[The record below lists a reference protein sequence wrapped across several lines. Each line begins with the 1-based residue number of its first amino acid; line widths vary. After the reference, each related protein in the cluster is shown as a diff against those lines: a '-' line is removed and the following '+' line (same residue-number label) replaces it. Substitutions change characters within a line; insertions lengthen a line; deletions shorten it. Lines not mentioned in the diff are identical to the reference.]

1 MATMSDPVGQ
11 ALDTYL
17 GGCNGEDADT
27 GGSDGGNDIEGCMDM
42 GADNYDPNAEEP
54 CDDCCEYLGCTDPLA
69 ENYDSSANV
78 DDGSCT
84 YPPAS
89 YTVWRNGEVLLSG
102 LEDTMFEDSDLGYGM
117 TYCYQVQA
125 VDMGEVLATSNE
137 ACATT
142 MDMAGCT
149 DSEATNYNPDAN
161 IDDGSCVYFELEYF
175 TDLPV
180 ETGESSL
187 VIIQNADLEVGDE
200 IGLFDMN
207 GVLESVEAG
216 QTPVYGEILVG
227 AGVWTGDQL
236 EIVGV
241 ESVDL
246 SQFGGP
252 TLNGYV
258 AGNSIVYKVYKSSEA
273 MVYNADVSYQA
284 GTGTWGDIL
293 TVVSQLNPVLSMTQD
308 IELNPYTFNMCS
320 ANVIPETADIAT
332 VFDGIDLLLVKNDG
346 SDYYV
351 PSYNVDQIGSFDN
364 REGYKV
370 FLNGAN
376 QQVMNVTG
384 LPVGE
389 MSVELMPYMMNIMPF
404 LPDGCMATSDVFAG
418 YEDQILTVKNDDSD
432 FFVPSYGVET
442 LSEMCP
448 GEGYAIFLNGADG
461 IDFTYPMGMALYSDD
476 MMDDYKLR
484 TRTDAVT
491 KTGLSHLVLITDIS
505 GEVQAG
511 DQLRAYANDVLV
523 GEINIVSEHLE
534 GYPID
539 LVAVGGAD
547 LTEWGGPELS
557 GYRSGDAIELR
568 LYSESRNVEL
578 RVSTSLDNNAYG
590 NDTEMSIGSVVVLN
604 ENAIITSFELTQNY
618 PNPFNP
624 STTIDYNIHSSGY
637 VSLNVYDVMG
647 RLVRTLVDEYKE
659 AGNANGYSVT
669 WNGLDNLGNKVST
682 GVYIYSLQAQGVST
696 TKKMVLMK

>member
-1 MATMSDPVGQ
+1 M
-11 ALDTYL
+11 
-17 GGCNGEDADT
+17 
-27 GGSDGGNDIEGCMDM
+27 IK
-42 GADNYDPNAEEP
+42 
-54 CDDCCEYLGCTDPLA
+54 
-69 ENYDSSANV
+69 
-78 DDGSCT
+78 
-84 YPPAS
+84 
-89 YTVWRNGEVLLSG
+89 VW
-102 LEDTMFEDSDLGYGM
+102 
-117 TYCYQVQA
+117 
-125 VDMGEVLATSNE
+125 
-137 ACATT
+137 
-142 MDMAGCT
+142 
-149 DSEATNYNPDAN
+149 
-161 IDDGSCVYFELEYF
+161 
-175 TDLPV
+175 
-180 ETGESSL
+180 
-187 VIIQNADLEVGDE
+187 
-200 IGLFDMN
+200 
-207 GVLESVEAG
+207 
-216 QTPVYGEILVG
+216 
-227 AGVWTGDQL
+227 
-236 EIVGV
+236 
-241 ESVDL
+241 
-246 SQFGGP
+246 
-252 TLNGYV
+252 
-258 AGNSIVYKVYKSSEA
+258 KSSENE
-273 MVYNADVSYQA
+273 VYDAVATYSAGNGTFGQILTAVSLLEPVLTVTQDLVMNPYQMNYVSMCVA
-284 GTGTWGDIL
+284 PEDNSTSALLGGADIL
-293 TVVSQLNPVLSMTQD
+293 LVS
-308 IELNPYTFNMCS
+308 
-320 ANVIPETADIAT
+320 
-332 VFDGIDLLLVKNDG
+332 NDA

-351 PSYNVDQIGSFDN
+351 PSFNVDQIGALESDEAFSC
-364 REGYKV
+364 
-370 FLNGAN
+370 FLNGASA
-376 QQVMNVTG
+376 QTITVEG
-384 LPVGE
+384 LPVDPTTNLSLE
-389 MSVELMPYMMNIMPF
+389 PFMMNMMPF
-404 LPDGCMATSDVFAG
+404 IPQECMATSDVFAG
-418 YEDQILTVKNDDSD
+418 YEDQILVVKSD
-432 FFVPSYGVET
+432 GSDYFVPSFGVET

-461 IDFTYPMGMALYSDD
+461 INFTYPMGMALYSDD

-578 RVSTSLDNNAYG
+578 RVSASLDNNAYG